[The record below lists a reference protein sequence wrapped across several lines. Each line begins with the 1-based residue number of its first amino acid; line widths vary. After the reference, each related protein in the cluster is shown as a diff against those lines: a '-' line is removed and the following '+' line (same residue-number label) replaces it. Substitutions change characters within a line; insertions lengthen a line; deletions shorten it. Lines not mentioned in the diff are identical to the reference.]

1 VSAAG
6 ADPAPRPPQIHVWE
20 LRKGVVSMSMA
31 GHTDTITGAGR
42 RGSSRAALGA
52 AGPAANGCAPG
63 AVGPPSRPTSPLSSL
78 LLPQPSPGMSL
89 SPDGSFLL
97 TNAMDNTLRAW
108 DVRPYAPP
116 DR

>member
-1 VSAAG
+1 
-6 ADPAPRPPQIHVWE
+6 
-20 LRKGVVSMSMA
+20 
-31 GHTDTITGAGR
+31 
-42 RGSSRAALGA
+42 
-52 AGPAANGCAPG
+52 
-63 AVGPPSRPTSPLSSL
+63 
-78 LLPQPSPGMSL
+78 MSL